1 MQRER
6 KNRKDR
12 RKKGDRTRERINEKI
27 LLGKQ
32 TRRKTE
38 KKENSDETNTRRRRR
53 FMGVKRDGGK
63 SRQIMRRQC
72 FEGKCYQKIQF
83 ERYRQKML
91 FGCLEII
98 TIHNAY
104 QSYYSKY

>member
-32 TRRKTE
+32 TRRLR
-38 KKENSDETNTRRRRR
+38 KKKIATRQIHDDGAGLWVSKG
-53 FMGVKRDGGK
+53 MVVKVGK
-63 SRQIMRRQC
+63 S
-72 FEGKCYQKIQF
+72 
-83 ERYRQKML
+83 
-91 FGCLEII
+91 
-98 TIHNAY
+98 
-104 QSYYSKY
+104 